1 MKKERGKVSI
11 TIDKDL
17 IDRAKS
23 KLELFGGR
31 FSTLLHEH
39 LADFYKEVG
48 NKLKNFESR
57 LAKLEK
63 KARK

>member
-1 MKKERGKVSI
+1 MKKVRGDINI

-17 IDRAKS
+17 VNKAKA
-23 KLELFGGR
+23 KLELFGGK
-31 FSTLLHEH
+31 FGTLLHGH

-48 NKLKNFESR
+48 ARLKSLEVR